1 MTRTL
6 SAWPFFTNP
15 QSRSLLAELDGH
27 HGPVTAAEF
36 CAWQSHILISAS
48 EDRSFKVWGGRQNV
62 GACECFALYFWF
74 LAAAEREMS
83 EGPLPST

>member
-27 HGPVTAAEF
+27 HGPVTAAEV
-36 CAWQSHILISAS
+36 CACQPHILISAS